1 MTDAMQSNRNA
12 FAAKEVPLTIKDA
25 PDIGA
30 HSGNFLNSAT
40 PSTSAPSLEITASR
54 QFTSWLASQNLS
66 LAFTTYQA
74 GKVFFIGLQPNG
86 QLSVFE
92 RSFERCMGL
101 YAEGSTLYMSSLYQ
115 LWRFENALSAGE
127 VHNGYDGVYVPQVG
141 YTTGDLDLH
150 DVVVEVP
157 PQPPLSR
164 GEQEKQN
171 FVPPLTKGGLGG
183 VIFVNTLFSC
193 LATVSEK
200 YSFLPLWQPP
210 FISKLAAEDRCH
222 LNGLA
227 LRDGLP
233 RYVTAVSQS
242 DVADGWRD
250 RRPDGGC
257 VIDISSN
264 EIILTGLSMPHSPR
278 WYRNKLWLLNSGTGE
293 FGCADIERGVF
304 EPVAFCPGYMRGC
317 AFSGDFAIVGL
328 SKPRHNK
335 TFSGLSLDDNLR
347 AKDADPRCG
356 LVVIDLRNGDIVHSL
371 RIEGVVEELYDV
383 QVLPGVRRPMAIGF
397 KTDEIRRLVTMG

>member
-1 MTDAMQSNRNA
+1 MQSNSNNHA
-12 FAAKEVPLTIKDA
+12 TNELPLTIQDA

-30 HSGNFLNSAT
+30 PDGIFPNSAT
-40 PSTSAPSLEITASR
+40 PSNSTPSLEISASR
-54 QFTSWLASQNLS
+54 QFTSWLAEQKLS
-66 LAFTTYQA
+66 LVFTTYQA

-92 RSFERCMGL
+92 RTFERCMGL
-101 YAEGSTLYMSSLYQ
+101 YTEGSTLYMSSLYQ
-115 LWRFENALSAGE
+115 LWRFENALFAGQ
-127 VHNGYDGVYVPQVG
+127 VHNGYDALYVPQVG
-141 YTTGDLDLH
+141 YITGDLDVH
-150 DVVVEVP
+150 DVVVSE
-157 PQPPLSR
+157 QWGAEKSSLS
-164 GEQEKQN
+164 
-171 FVPPLTKGGLGG
+171 PCL
-183 VIFVNTLFSC
+183 IFVNTLFSC

-200 YSFLPLWQPP
+200 YSFIPLWQPP

-227 LRDGLP
+227 LRDGQP

-250 RRPDGGC
+250 KRRDGGC
-257 VIDISSN
+257 VIDVSSN
-264 EIILTGLSMPHSPR
+264 EVILTGLSMPHSPR
-278 WYRNKLWLLNSGTGE
+278 WYRDKLWLLNSGTGE
-293 FGCADIERGVF
+293 FGYADMERGVF
-304 EPVAFCPGYMRGC
+304 EPVVFCPGYMRGC
-317 AFSGDFAIVGL
+317 AFCGDFAIIGL

-335 TFSGLSLDDNLR
+335 TFSGLPLDDNLR
-347 AKDADPRCG
+347 TKDAEPRCG

-397 KTDEIRRLVTMG
+397 KTDEIRRVVTTG